1 MRRLLCAILILCS
14 SFVSAQTLILKP
26 RAVGGRGPYR
36 VDDFFFSV
44 GREGFPQHVRFAFP
58 EGFDASTLSVIP
70 LSFMQKYVHHA
81 LSDTG
86 EALETVENFSGERIV
101 LLPDSLSAKEQYFSE
116 KLCTFLI
123 DTLTDGETRISVSI
137 LDAVPLDL
145 FEEGDPLT
153 FSLLDVNAA
162 GQRVPRSFIRVSC
175 APVLKAVSFNVS
187 CRLSFFKEA
196 FVPEGL
202 VAAGT
207 TLSEARLQV
216 KEMEYKPEQGEF
228 LPLEGDLSLF
238 ETRYTLTSGNP
249 VRLKDVKKKNL
260 VEAGKPV
267 TIVYERNGI
276 VMRMNGYAGL
286 SGSAGD
292 RIPVTPDISGKRIF
306 TTVVGFGEVAF
317 EYR

>member
-1 MRRLLCAILILCS
+1 MRRLFCAILILCS
-14 SFVSAQTLILKP
+14 SLVSAQTLILKP
-26 RAVGGRGPYR
+26 RAVCGKGPYD

-44 GREGFPQHVRFAFP
+44 GREDFPQHVPLQFP
-58 EGFDASTLSVIP
+58 EGFDASTPSVIP
-70 LSFMQKYVHHA
+70 LSFMQKYLHQA
-81 LSDTG
+81 LGGTP

-101 LLPDSLSAKEQYFSE
+101 VLPDSLSTKEQYFSE
-116 KLCTFLI
+116 KICTFLI

-137 LDAVPLDL
+137 LDAIPLDL

-153 FSLLDVNAA
+153 FSFLDANAS

-175 APVLKAVSFNVS
+175 ASVLKAVSFSVS
-187 CRLSFFKEA
+187 CRLKFFKEA

-216 KEMEYKPEQGEF
+216 EEVEYKPEQGEF
-228 LPLEGDLSLF
+228 LPLEAVLSLF
-238 ETRYTLTSGNP
+238 ETRYTLTGGNP
-249 VRLKDVKKKNL
+249 VRLKDVKRKNL

-267 TIVYERNGI
+267 TIVYERSGI

-306 TTVVGFGEVAF
+306 ATVVGVGEVAF